1 MKILQF
7 TIPVSHDKS
16 IIIKKDVLP
25 YFYPYLHRHD
35 EIQLTWVQK
44 GEGTIV
50 VDSNMHAFRSNEI
63 YWVGANRPHILKSD
77 ISYFAAKSKKR
88 CSSLT
93 LFFNPSGKLAPF
105 FDLPEM
111 KNIRDFLFRCNSGAK
126 IPDEKVAEFSNK
138 MLCIKNTTGV
148 EQLTHFIDLLHAL
161 SKLKNLEILSYSK
174 PLPYSESDGIR
185 IGSLYNYIM
194 HNYSKPISLNDA
206 AMQVH
211 MTPHAFCRYFKKHT
225 LHTFLSFL
233 NEVRINEACK
243 MLTEGSQEG
252 IAGVAYNCGFNSVTN
267 FNRVFKSIIGK
278 SPSNYLTDYY
288 KM

>member
-77 ISYFAAKSKKR
+77 SSYFSSKSKKR
-88 CSSLT
+88 CSSLII
-93 LFFNPSGKLAPF
+93 FFNPFGKLASF

-111 KNIRDFLFRCNSGAK
+111 KSIKDFLFRCNSGAK
-126 IPDEKVAEFSNK
+126 IPDEQVTEFSNK
-138 MLCIKNTTGV
+138 MLCIKNTTGA
-148 EQLTHFIDLLHAL
+148 EQLTHFIDLLNAL
-161 SKLKNLEILSYSK
+161 SKIKNLEILSYSK
-174 PLPYSESDGIR
+174 PLSYSESEGIR

-194 HNYSKPISLNDA
+194 QNYTKPITLNDA
-206 AMQVH
+206 ARQVH

-243 MLTEGSQEG
+243 KLTEGSHEG
-252 IAGVAYNCGFNSVTN
+252 IASVAYNCGFNSVTN

-278 SPSNYLTDYY
+278 SPSNYLNDYF

>member
-7 TIPVSHDKS
+7 TIPVSRDKS

-77 ISYFAAKSKKR
+77 ASYFSSKSKKL
-88 CSSLT
+88 CTSLNI
-93 LFFNPSGKLAPF
+93 FFNPLGKLAPF

-111 KNIRDFLFRCNSGAK
+111 KTIRDFLNHCNAGAR
-126 IPDEKVAEFSNK
+126 IPDDQVTEFSNR
-138 MLCIKNTTGV
+138 MLGIQNSTGV
-148 EQLTHFIDLLHAL
+148 EQLMLFTDLLNAL
-161 SKLKNLEILSYSK
+161 AKIKNLEILSYSK
-174 PLPYSESDGIR
+174 PLAYSESEGIR
-185 IGSLYNYIM
+185 IGSVYNYIM
-194 HNYSKPISLNDA
+194 QHYSKPISLNDA
-206 AMQVH
+206 AKQVH

-225 LHTFLSFL
+225 RHTFLSFL

-243 MLTEGSQEG
+243 KLTEGAHEG
-252 IAGVAYNCGFNSVTN
+252 IASVAYNCGFNSVTN

-278 SPSNYLTDYY
+278 SPSLYLEDYFRV
-288 KM
+288 